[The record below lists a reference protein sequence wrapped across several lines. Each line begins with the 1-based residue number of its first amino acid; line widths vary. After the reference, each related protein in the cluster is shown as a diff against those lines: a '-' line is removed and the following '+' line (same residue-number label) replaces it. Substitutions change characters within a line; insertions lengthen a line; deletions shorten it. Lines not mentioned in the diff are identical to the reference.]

1 MPVELEEG
9 ELRTAAAE
17 AEVLIV
23 EEEDRTRTEGPDPV
37 GKLSNGLT
45 DEDVATLKE
54 NFPILAGF
62 SDEFIKTTPR
72 GDLVKMQATVC
83 KMKEHERSKDADD
96 RLAVNKSALSSKFS
110 KVLEGKDNRWT
121 TLHSA
126 RFLGGAGCSATKLW
140 LVARG
145 CSPATGYPPI
155 GNYDMGAVGMG
166 GHVSARGWAEL
177 HNPQSTRLSVK
188 LFSINNCGSRTGT
201 KADSPGHH
209 FAEDIL
215 DIGEFKLALRA
226 MRIAFHFAMPWNF
239 SIEALEG
246 FFFQNSYC
254 QTDLANVEKK
264 AQLLTQFTDYV
275 LGQNCERWRDS
286 EPFLTTGELK
296 ATWSS
301 FFMSRP
307 QSAIGNKGRKDSR
320 TQSNASAAKDK
331 RTPLGICFAYN
342 MGTCT
347 KAAGTCTTYKGRSL
361 KHICDFAAD
370 KSKPQDVC
378 GKDHVRKDNH

>member
-1 MPVELEEG
+1 MPTEMDQEDLQD
-9 ELRTAAAE
+9 AAFDAE
-17 AEVLIV
+17 ILI
-23 EEEDRTRTEGPDPV
+23 EEEVDRTRATGPDPA
-37 GKLSNGLT
+37 GKQSNGLT
-45 DEDVATLKE
+45 DEDVAILRE
-54 NFPILAGF
+54 NFPILNGF
-62 SDEFIKTTPR
+62 SVEFIKSTPR
-72 GDLVKMQATVC
+72 GDLIKMQATVC

-96 RLAVNKSALSSKFS
+96 RLAVNKSALSSKFT

-121 TLHSA
+121 TLHSG
-126 RFLGGAGCSATKLW
+126 RFLGGAGCSATKMW

-145 CSPATGYPPI
+145 CTPATGYPPI

-166 GHVSARGWAEL
+166 GHISARGWAEL
-177 HNPQSTRLSVK
+177 HNPQSTKLSVK
-188 LFSINNCGSRTGT
+188 LFSINNCGSRTGSKT
-201 KADSPGHH
+201 DTAGHH

-254 QTDLANVEKK
+254 QVDLANVEKK

-307 QSAIGNKGRKDSR
+307 QSAIGSKAKTKSQSTTGKDR
-320 TQSNASAAKDK
+320 DK
-331 RTPLGICFAYN
+331 RTALGICFAYN

-347 KAAGTCTTYKGRSL
+347 KATGTCTTFRGKPL
-361 KHICDFAAD
+361 KHVCDFAAD